1 MMQTASVAFFS
12 GRARSAP
19 LRTFVTYATA
29 FTNMADIAAA
39 ARGLCE
45 TSVRF
50 TGAGPATENPP
61 VDLDRMVRA
70 LAGRVLA
77 SAPRSAGLEMSDL
90 IQAGNIGL
98 LSAARTF
105 RPEDG
110 APLAAYARF
119 RIRGEMLDTVRR
131 STGRGA
137 GKPVLVSAS
146 AGEAEKDIENRVPT
160 PPELSPLGLLAAR
173 QRAAIL
179 HEEVER
185 LPPRHRAVVRMRYAS
200 EYNLREIGAALRV
213 NESRACQLHQN
224 ALGRLRRALSKRGV
238 HWFSQLM

>member
-1 MMQTASVAFFS
+1 M
-12 GRARSAP
+12 GE
-19 LRTFVTYATA
+19 
-29 FTNMADIAAA
+29 IALA
-39 ARGLCE
+39 ARGLSE

-50 TGAGPATENPP
+50 PGAGPATENSPA
-61 VDLDRMVRA
+61 DLDRMVRA

-77 SAPRSAGLEMSDL
+77 SVPRHAGIEMADL

-131 STGRGA
+131 NTGRGA
-137 GKPVLVSAS
+137 ARPVLMSSS
-146 AGEAEKDIENRVPT
+146 AGEPEMNIESQVPA

-173 QRAAIL
+173 ERAAIL
-179 HEEVER
+179 REEVER
-185 LPPRHRAVVRMRYAS
+185 LPPRHRAVVRMRYTS
-200 EYNLREIGAALRV
+200 EYNLREIGTVLRV
-213 NESRACQLHQN
+213 NESRACQLHQS
-224 ALGRLRRALSKRGV
+224 ALGQLRRALHKRGV
-238 HWFSQLM
+238 RLFSQLM

>member
-1 MMQTASVAFFS
+1 M
-12 GRARSAP
+12 
-19 LRTFVTYATA
+19 
-29 FTNMADIAAA
+29 
-39 ARGLCE
+39 
-45 TSVRF
+45 
-50 TGAGPATENPP
+50 
-61 VDLDRMVRA
+61 DRMVRA

-77 SAPRSAGLEMSDL
+77 SVPRYAGIEMSDL

-131 STGRGA
+131 NTGRGA

-146 AGEAEKDIENRVPT
+146 AGEPEMDIESLVPT
-160 PPELSPLGLLAAR
+160 PPELSPLGLLAAGE
-173 QRAAIL
+173 RAAIL
-179 HEEVER
+179 REEVER
-185 LPPRHRAVVRMRYAS
+185 LPPRHRAVVRMRYTS

-224 ALGRLRRALSKRGV
+224 ALGRLRRALHKRGV
-238 HWFSQLM
+238 RLFSQLM